1 VPCRAHLP
9 HSRRHGKSLE
19 GTRRLLHRT
28 SRPLLLKDVQSCWH
42 RHGSSS
48 LQDAVRTGAS
58 AFTAEEFYAQRAQ
71 VSDRIERV
79 LGVLTAGHSPFALEA
94 VKLCRPCSCPIQSVG
109 RLSCR
114 RCWCRRTHTAPSRTC
129 R

>member
-1 VPCRAHLP
+1 M
-9 HSRRHGKSLE
+9 
-19 GTRRLLHRT
+19 HRT

-79 LGVLTAGHSPFALEA
+79 LGVLRAFAFCLFASSETLPTLF
-94 VKLCRPCSCPIQSVG
+94 VSDSVSWA
-109 RLSCR
+109 LVV
-114 RCWCRRTHTAPSRTC
+114 
-129 R
+129 